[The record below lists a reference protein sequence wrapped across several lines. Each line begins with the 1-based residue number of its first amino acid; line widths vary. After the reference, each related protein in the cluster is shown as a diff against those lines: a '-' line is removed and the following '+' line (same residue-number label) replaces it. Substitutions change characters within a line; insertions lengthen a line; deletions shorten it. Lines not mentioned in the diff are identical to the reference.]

1 MGREV
6 GGGIG
11 MGKTCEPKA
20 FSFQCKTK
28 FTTNKK
34 KKKKER
40 KKESLKKKR
49 TYCTSIK
56 DADFVLCATAPTK

>member
-6 GGGIG
+6 GGGIR

-20 FSFQCKTK
+20 FSFQCMTK

-34 KKKKER
+34 KKKER
-40 KKESLKKKR
+40 IIYTSERIKLFVGICESIM
-49 TYCTSIK
+49 IK
-56 DADFVLCATAPTK
+56 I